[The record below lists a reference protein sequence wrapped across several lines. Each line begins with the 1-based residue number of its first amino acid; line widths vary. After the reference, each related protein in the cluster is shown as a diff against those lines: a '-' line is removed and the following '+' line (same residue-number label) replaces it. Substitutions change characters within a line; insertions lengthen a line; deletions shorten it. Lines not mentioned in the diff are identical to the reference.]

1 MRTQT
6 ILKSTLIP
14 FGIAAAIITVV
25 GSSRPSAIGS
35 HFVPNRIILTR
46 STYAGTAQ
54 TVAFP
59 GSLPNNAASV
69 ADGTFPGVFNNETPD
84 GSFGVTSPIFVDQLA
99 PSGTL
104 LSTLNVTAAIYTQL
118 GLRVTTS
125 FPSKS
130 EMGLS
135 FTPDNSAVTF
145 MAYGA
150 PANTLDVSN
159 SSTPGH
165 VDITNPV
172 NGQGVLIYQRDI
184 IELNGDGTLQVTTT
198 NTYSGNNGRN
208 VALGSSGYY
217 YLVGNAG
224 NNGKSLKF
232 AAGTVTFTSASVHV
246 TLSGGAST
254 ANMYV
259 GTPFSGPNVPTA
271 AYVTAINSPTDFT
284 ISATPLG
291 SSDPT
296 SKNYVADEG
305 SYQLVGAT
313 FGSGTTTITVA
324 DTSKLVPGM
333 NLSGSGFAANSFIQS
348 ITDATHFL
356 ASAATTGG
364 SSVSK
369 SYTAGVSNSM
379 LSNNTGVQLIGKGEW
394 DTAGTGTGIL
404 DAITHS
410 TVVGKVNGT
419 FGNNT
424 GYQRG
429 FTVSQ
434 SPVNAPDDKTGKD
447 DNFRGIR
454 IFNDTLYVT
463 KGSGGNGFD
472 AVYQVNPI
480 GGDYVAPDASA
491 GLPTRGDASSAS
503 INPLPGW
510 PTDSLGACEANL
522 GKPVP
527 AGCSIVHH
535 PFGIWFANATTLY
548 VADEGST
555 TLANAAVGGLEK
567 WIYNRQTGQWEWKY
581 TIPASSIPGYHV
593 NGVGNL
599 FAVGLRNIS
608 GITLDNGVVTI
619 YAITSTGGDT
629 LNDEGA
635 DPNQLVS
642 ITDPVAAT
650 TMPSGESFSVINT
663 AAYGN
668 VLRGVAV
675 LSPGSGAQSR

>member
-1 MRTQT
+1 MHAQT
-6 ILKSTLIP
+6 ILRSTLIP
-14 FGIAAAIITVV
+14 LGIATALITFV
-25 GSSRPSAIGS
+25 GTSRPSAIGS
-35 HFVPNRIILTR
+35 HFVPNRILLTR
-46 STYAGTAQ
+46 STYTGTAQ
-54 TVAFP
+54 TVPFP

-69 ADGTFPGVFNNETPD
+69 ANGIFPGVFNNETPD
-84 GSFGVTSPIFVDQLA
+84 GSFGVTSPIFFDQLA
-99 PSGTL
+99 PSGRL
-104 LSTLNVTAAIYTQL
+104 LSTLNVTAAIFRQL
-118 GLRVTTS
+118 GLHVTTS

-130 EMGLS
+130 ELGLS

-150 PANTLDVSN
+150 PTNSLDVSN

-165 VDITNPV
+165 LDITNPV

-184 IELNGDGTLQVTTT
+184 IELNGDGNVQVTTT

-208 VALGSSGYY
+208 AALGSSGYY
-217 YLVGNAG
+217 YMVGNAG

-232 AAGTVTFTSASVHV
+232 AAGTVTFTSASAHV
-246 TLSGGAST
+246 TLSGGSAT

-259 GTPFSGPNVPTA
+259 GTPFSGPNVPIA
-271 AYVTAINSPTDFT
+271 AYVTAIGSPTDFT

-291 SSDPT
+291 ASDPA
-296 SKNYVADEG
+296 SKLYTADEG
-305 SYQLVGAT
+305 SYQLVGVNFA
-313 FGSGTTTITVA
+313 SSATTITVA

-333 NLSGSGFAANSFIQS
+333 PLSGSGFAANSYIRS
-348 ITDATHFL
+348 VTDATHFV
-356 ASAATTGG
+356 ASAATTTG
-364 SSVSK
+364 SSAAK

-379 LSNNTGVQLIGKGEW
+379 LSDDTGVQLIGKGEW

-404 DAITHS
+404 DAMTHS
-410 TVVGKVNGT
+410 TVAGKVNGT
-419 FGNNT
+419 YGSNI

-434 SPVNAPDDKTGKD
+434 SPVNAPNDKTGKD

-472 AVYQVNPI
+472 AVYQVNPS
-480 GGDYVAPDASA
+480 GGAYVGPGSSA
-491 GLPTRGDASSAS
+491 GLPTFGDASTAS

-555 TLANAAVGGLEK
+555 TLANPAAGGLEK

-593 NGVGNL
+593 TGVGNL
-599 FAVGLRNIS
+599 FAVGLRNIA
-608 GITLDNGVVTI
+608 GITLDNGLVMI
-619 YAITSTGGDT
+619 YAITSTGGET

-642 ITDPVAAT
+642 LTDPVAAT
-650 TMPSGESFSVINT
+650 TMPAGESFKVIST

-675 LSPGSGAQSR
+675 VSPGSGAQSR

>member
-1 MRTQT
+1 MHAQT
-6 ILKSTLIP
+6 ILRSTLIP
-14 FGIAAAIITVV
+14 LGLAAALITLV
-25 GSSRPSAIGS
+25 GTSRPSAIGS

-46 STYAGTAQ
+46 STYAGTAN
-54 TVAFP
+54 TVPFP
-59 GSLPNNAASV
+59 GLLPNNADSV

-84 GSFGVTSPIFVDQLA
+84 GSFGVTSPIFLDQLA

-104 LSTLNVTAAIYTQL
+104 LSTLNVTDAIYRQL

-165 VDITNPV
+165 LDITNLV
-172 NGQGVLIYQRDI
+172 NGRGVLLYQRDI
-184 IELNGDGTLQVTTT
+184 IELNGDGTVQVTTT

-208 VALGSSGYY
+208 AVLGSSGYY
-217 YLVGNAG
+217 YMVGNAG

-232 AAGTVTFTSASVHV
+232 AAGTVAFTSGSLHV
-246 TLSGGAST
+246 TLSGGSST

-259 GTPFSGPNVPTA
+259 GTPFSGPNVPIA
-271 AYVTAINSPTDFT
+271 AYVTAINSSTDFT
-284 ISATPLG
+284 ISAATLG
-291 SSDPT
+291 VPDPT
-296 SKNYVADEG
+296 KTYTADEG
-305 SYQLVGAT
+305 SVQLVGAT

-324 DTSKLVPGM
+324 DTSSLVPGM
-333 NLSGSGFAANSFIQS
+333 PLSGTGFAASSYIRS
-348 ITDATHFL
+348 VTDATHFV
-356 ASAATTGG
+356 ASAATTSA
-364 SSVSK
+364 SSAAK

-379 LSNNTGVQLIGKGEW
+379 LSDDTGVQLIGKGMW

-419 FGNNT
+419 FGINT
-424 GYQRG
+424 AYQRG

-447 DNFRGIR
+447 DNFRGVR
-454 IFNDTLYVT
+454 IFNDTIYVT

-472 AVYQVNPI
+472 AVYQVNPS
-480 GGDYVAPDASA
+480 GGAYVGPGSSA
-491 GLPTRGDASSAS
+491 GLPTYGDASAAS

-510 PTDSLGACEANL
+510 PIDSLGSCEANL

-527 AGCSIVHH
+527 AGCTVVHH

-555 TLANAAVGGLEK
+555 TLANAAAGGLEK
-567 WIYNRQTGQWEWKY
+567 WIYNGQTGRWEWKY

-593 NGVGNL
+593 NGVGDL
-599 FAVGLRNIS
+599 FAVGLRNVS
-608 GITLDNGVVTI
+608 GITQDNGQVTI
-619 YAITSTGGDT
+619 FAITSTGGQT

-650 TMPSGESFSVINT
+650 TLPAGESFSVINT

>member
-1 MRTQT
+1 
-6 ILKSTLIP
+6 
-14 FGIAAAIITVV
+14 
-25 GSSRPSAIGS
+25 
-35 HFVPNRIILTR
+35 
-46 STYAGTAQ
+46 
-54 TVAFP
+54 
-59 GSLPNNAASV
+59 V
-69 ADGTFPGVFNNETPD
+69 ADGTFPGVFDNETPD
-84 GSFGVTSPIFVDQLA
+84 GSFGVTSPIFLDQLA

-104 LSTLNVTAAIYTQL
+104 LSSLNVTGAIFRQL
-118 GLRVTTS
+118 GLQVTTS

-145 MAYGA
+145 MAYAA
-150 PANTLDVSN
+150 PANALDVSN

-172 NGQGVLIYQRDI
+172 NGRSVLIYQRDI
-184 IELNGDGTLQVTTT
+184 IELNGDGTVQVTTT

-208 VALGSSGYY
+208 VAVGSSGYY

-232 AAGTVTFTSASVHV
+232 AAGTVTFASGSTDV
-246 TLSGGAST
+246 TLSGGSST

-259 GTPFSGPNVPTA
+259 GTPFSGPNVQTA
-271 AYVTAINSPTDFT
+271 TYVTAIGSPTDFT
-284 ISATPLG
+284 ISAATLG
-291 SSDPT
+291 ASDPT
-296 SKNYVADEG
+296 SKTYTADEG
-305 SYQLVGAT
+305 SYQLAGVN
-313 FGSGTTTITVA
+313 FGSGATMITVA

-333 NLSGSGFAANSFIQS
+333 PLSGSGFAAGSFIQS
-348 ITDATHFL
+348 VTDATHFV
-356 ASAATTGG
+356 ASAATTTG
-364 SSVSK
+364 SSGSK
-369 SYTAGVSNSM
+369 SYTAAVSNSM
-379 LSNNTGVQLIGKGEW
+379 LSDNTGVQLIGKGEW
-394 DTAGTGTGIL
+394 DTPGTGTGIL
-404 DAITHS
+404 DAMTHS

-419 FGNNT
+419 YGSAT

-472 AVYQVNPI
+472 AVYQVNP
-480 GGDYVAPDASA
+480 GGGAYVGPDSSA
-491 GLPTRGDASSAS
+491 GLPTRGDANAAS

-555 TLANAAVGGLEK
+555 SLANAAAGGLEK
-567 WIYNRQTGQWEWKY
+567 WIYNGQSGRWEWKY

-593 NGVGNL
+593 NGIGNL
-599 FAVGLRNIS
+599 FAVGVRNIS
-608 GITLDNGVVTI
+608 GITLDNGLVTI

-642 ITDPVAAT
+642 VTDPVAAT
-650 TMPSGESFSVINT
+650 AIPAGESFSVINT

-675 LSPGSGAQSR
+675 VSPGSGARSR

>member
-1 MRTQT
+1 MHMQT
-6 ILKSTLIP
+6 ILKSTLVRLSV
-14 FGIAAAIITVV
+14 AAAIITIV
-25 GSSRPSAIGS
+25 GVSRPSAIGS
-35 HFVPNRIILTR
+35 HFVPNRILVTR
-46 STYAGTAQ
+46 STYTGTAE
-54 TVAFP
+54 TVPFP

-69 ADGTFPGVFNNETPD
+69 ADGSFPGVFNNETPD
-84 GSFGVTSPIFVDQLA
+84 GSFGVTSPIFLDQLA
-99 PSGTL
+99 PSGKV
-104 LSTLNVTAAIYTQL
+104 LSTLNVTDAIFTQL
-118 GLRVTTS
+118 GLHVATS

-130 EMGLS
+130 ELGLS

-145 MAYGA
+145 MAYGS
-150 PANTLDVSN
+150 PANALDVSN

-165 VDITNPV
+165 VDITDLV
-172 NGQGVLIYQRDI
+172 NGQRVLIYQRDI
-184 IELNGDGTLQVTTT
+184 VELNGDGSVQVTTT

-208 VALGSSGYY
+208 VALGATGYY
-217 YLVGNAG
+217 YMVGNAG
-224 NNGKSLKF
+224 NNGKSVKF
-232 AAGTVTFTSASVHV
+232 NAGTVTFTSASKQVV
-246 TLSGGAST
+246 LSGGSST
-254 ANMYV
+254 ANMFV

-271 AYVTAINSPTDFT
+271 AYVTAVTSPTAFT
-284 ISATPLG
+284 ISANTLG
-291 SSDPT
+291 ASDPT
-296 SKNYVADEG
+296 SKNYTADEG
-305 SYQLVGAT
+305 SFQLVSVNFA
-313 FGSGTTTITVA
+313 SGTTAIAVA

-333 NLSGSGFAANSFIQS
+333 PLSGSGFANGSYIQS
-348 ITDATHFL
+348 VSDATHFV
-356 ASAATTGG
+356 ASANTTSG
-364 SSVSK
+364 SNASA

-379 LSNNTGVQLIGKGEW
+379 LSDNTGVQLIGKGQL
-394 DTAGTGTGIL
+394 DSTGTGTGIL
-404 DAITHS
+404 DALTHS

-434 SPVNAPDDKTGKD
+434 SPVNAPNDKTGKD
-447 DNFRGIR
+447 DNFRGVR
-454 IFNDTLYVT
+454 IFDNSLYVT

-472 AVYQVNPI
+472 AVYQVNPS
-480 GGDYVAPDASA
+480 GGGYVGPGSSA
-491 GLPTRGDASSAS
+491 GLPTLGDARFAS

-510 PTDSLGACEANL
+510 PTDSLGACEANI

-555 TLANAAVGGLEK
+555 SLANAAAGGLEK
-567 WIYNRQTGQWEWKY
+567 WIYNDQKGLWELKY
-581 TIPASSIPGYHV
+581 TIPASAIPGYHV
-593 NGVGNL
+593 DGIGNL

-608 GITLDNGVVTI
+608 GITLDDGLVTI

-642 ITDPVAAT
+642 ITEPVAAT
-650 TMPSGESFSVINT
+650 TLQAGESFSVIKT
-663 AAYGN
+663 AAYGD

-675 LSPGSGAQSR
+675 LSPGSGAQSH

>member
-1 MRTQT
+1 V
-6 ILKSTLIP
+6 
-14 FGIAAAIITVV
+14 AVAIITLTAT
-25 GSSRPSAIGS
+25 SRPSAIGS
-35 HFVPNRIILTR
+35 HFVPNRILVTR
-46 STYAGTAQ
+46 STYTGTAQ
-54 TVAFP
+54 TVPHP

-84 GSFGVTSPIFVDQLA
+84 GSFGVTSPIFLDQLA
-99 PSGTL
+99 PSGAV
-104 LSTLNVTAAIYTQL
+104 LSRMNVTDAISRQL
-118 GLRVTTS
+118 GMDVTTS

-130 EMGLS
+130 ELGLS
-135 FTPDNSAVTF
+135 LTPDNSAVTF
-145 MAYGA
+145 IAYGSA
-150 PANTLDVSN
+150 ANTLDVSN
-159 SSTPGH
+159 SNTPGH

-172 NGQGVLIYQRDI
+172 NGQGVLIYQRDVV
-184 IELNGDGTLQVTTT
+184 ELDGNGTVEVTTT

-208 VALGSSGYY
+208 VALGLSGYY

-224 NNGKSLKF
+224 NNGKSVKF
-232 AAGTVTFTSASVHV
+232 AAGTVTFTSASTDV
-246 TLSGGAST
+246 TLSDGSTT

-271 AYVTAINSPTDFT
+271 AYVTAIDSPTEFT
-284 ISATPLG
+284 ISASTLG
-291 SSDPT
+291 ASDPV
-296 SKNYVADEG
+296 SKNYTADEG
-305 SYQLVGAT
+305 SFQLVGVN

-333 NLSGSGFAANSFIQS
+333 PLSGSGFAVGSYIRS
-348 ITDATHFL
+348 ITDAAHFE
-356 ASAATTGG
+356 ASAATMTG
-364 SSVSK
+364 SNAAK

-379 LSNNTGVQLIGKGEW
+379 LSDDTGVQLVGRGES
-394 DTAGTGTGIL
+394 DTTGTGTGIL
-404 DAITHS
+404 DAMTHS

-419 FGNNT
+419 FGSAI

-434 SPVNAPDDKTGKD
+434 SPVNATDDKTGKD

-472 AVYQVNPI
+472 AVYQVNPS
-480 GGDYVAPDASA
+480 GGDYVAPGSSA
-491 GLPTRGDASSAS
+491 GLPTRNDASTTS
-503 INPLPGW
+503 INPIPGW

-527 AGCSIVHH
+527 AGCTIVHH

-555 TLANAAVGGLEK
+555 SLANPAAGGLEK
-567 WIYNRQTGQWEWKY
+567 WIYNGQTGRWEWKY
-581 TIPASSIPGYHV
+581 TIPASTIPGYHV
-593 NGVGNL
+593 NGIGNL
-599 FAVGLRNIS
+599 FAVGLRNIA
-608 GITLDNGVVTI
+608 GITLDHGLVMI

-642 ITDPVAAT
+642 VTDPVTAT
-650 TMPSGESFSVINT
+650 TIPAGEFFSVINT
-663 AAYGN
+663 ASYGD

-675 LSPGSGAQSR
+675 VNPGSGAQSR

>member
-1 MRTQT
+1 V
-6 ILKSTLIP
+6 IVALIALA
-14 FGIAAAIITVV
+14 GA
-25 GSSRPSAIGS
+25 SRSSAIGS
-35 HFVPNRIILTR
+35 HFVPNRIIVTR
-46 STYAGTAQ
+46 STYTGTEE
-54 TVAFP
+54 TVPFP

-84 GSFGVTSPIFVDQLA
+84 GSFGVTSPIFLDQFA

-104 LSTLNVTAAIYTQL
+104 LSSVNVTDAILRQL
-118 GLRVTTS
+118 GLHVSTS

-130 EMGLS
+130 ELGLS
-135 FTPDNSAVTF
+135 FTPDNGAVTF
-145 MAYGA
+145 IAYGS
-150 PANTLDVSN
+150 PANALDVSN

-165 VDITNPV
+165 VDITNLV
-172 NGQGVLIYQRDI
+172 NGQKVLIYQRDI
-184 IELNGDGTLQVTTT
+184 VELNGDGTVQVTPT
-198 NTYSGNNGRN
+198 NAYSGNNGRN

-217 YLVGNAG
+217 YMVGNAG
-224 NNGKSLKF
+224 NNGKSLKLPPG
-232 AAGTVTFTSASVHV
+232 AVTFTSASTHV
-246 TLSGGAST
+246 TLSGGSTT
-254 ANMYV
+254 ANMFV

-284 ISATPLG
+284 LSALPLG
-291 SSDPT
+291 ASDPA

-305 SYQLVGAT
+305 SYQLASAT
-313 FGSGTTTITVA
+313 FGSGTTTIAVA

-333 NLSGSGFAANSFIQS
+333 PLSGSGFAANSFIRS
-348 ITDATHFL
+348 ITDATHFV
-356 ASAATTGG
+356 ASAATTSG
-364 SSVSK
+364 SSAAK

-379 LSNNTGVQLIGKGEW
+379 LSDNTGAQMIAKGLV
-394 DTAGTGTGIL
+394 DTTGTGTGIL
-404 DAITHS
+404 DAMTYT

-419 FGNNT
+419 FGSNT

-434 SPVNAPDDKTGKD
+434 SPVSAPDDKTGKD

-454 IFNDTLYVT
+454 IFNNSLYVT

-472 AVYQVNPI
+472 AVYQVNPS
-480 GGDYVAPDASA
+480 GGDYVGPNASA
-491 GLPTRGDASSAS
+491 GLPTHGDAGVAS

-510 PTDSLGACEANL
+510 PTDSLGACEANI

-527 AGCSIVHH
+527 VGCSIVHH

-555 TLANAAVGGLEK
+555 TLVNPAAGGLEK
-567 WIYNRQTGQWEWKY
+567 WIYNGQTGRWDWKY

-593 NGVGNL
+593 DGIGNL

-608 GITLDNGVVTI
+608 GITLDNGLVTI

-635 DPNQLVS
+635 DPNQLVA
-642 ITDPVAAT
+642 ITDPVAAK
-650 TMPSGESFSVINT
+650 TMPAGEAFSVINT

-675 LSPGSGAQSR
+675 LSPGNGAQSR